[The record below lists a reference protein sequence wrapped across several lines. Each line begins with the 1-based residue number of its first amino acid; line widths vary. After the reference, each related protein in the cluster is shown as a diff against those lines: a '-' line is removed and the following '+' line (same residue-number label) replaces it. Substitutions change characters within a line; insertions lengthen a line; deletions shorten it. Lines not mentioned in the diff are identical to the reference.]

1 MKRPRG
7 RGRRNNNSNHNNPN
21 KHFESNGPDVR
32 IRGSAQ
38 QILDKYMQYARDA
51 HTSGDR
57 IHAENYFQHAEH
69 YLRVLAKLQPKEKPK
84 PPQQDGETTQEAGQA
99 NASDDNTTKAEAPDQ
114 KESGRRP
121 RRPRQDAQTAKSD
134 DPLKVID
141 GDKAEAGTETK
152 ADAPVEDA
160 PKPRRRRTYKK
171 RETSEGDMP
180 AAEPIEDGVMKTL
193 SRGRRKPAAAK
204 AHAAPEGDTSTEA
217 AD

>member
-7 RGRRNNNSNHNNPN
+7 RGRRNNNNNPN
-21 KHFESNGPDVR
+21 NPNRHFESNGPDVR

-84 PPQQDGETTQEAGQA
+84 PVQEA
-99 NASDDNTTKAEAPDQ
+99 NTPQDAGPEGEAAKADTAEP
-114 KESGRRP
+114 KEGGRRP
-121 RRPRQDAQTAKSD
+121 RRPRRAAKPAD
-134 DPLKVID
+134 GADPLKVID
-141 GDKAEAGTETK
+141 DETTAEAPVTK
-152 ADAPVEDA
+152 AGEGGEDA

-171 RETSEGDMP
+171 RETSEAEAP

-193 SRGRRKPAAAK
+193 SRGRRKSAAAK
-204 AHAAPEGDTSTEA
+204 ADTAPEGETPIEA
-217 AD
+217 AE